1 VLDKVLSV
9 FSLGCLIAFMAIV
22 VYYIAEPDLTIVT
35 VVVLLMAAYDFY
47 RLNTSDKPRPPRG
60 PDAER

>member
-1 VLDKVLSV
+1 MLDKVLAV
-9 FSLGCLIAFMAIV
+9 FSLGCLVAFMAIV

-47 RLNTSDKPRPPRG
+47 RLNTIDKPRPPRATD
-60 PDAER
+60 PAR

>member
-1 VLDKVLSV
+1 MLDKVLAV
-9 FSLGCLIAFMAIV
+9 FSLVCLVAFMGIV

-35 VVVLLMAAYDFY
+35 VVILLMAAYDFF
-47 RLNTSDKPRPPRG
+47 RLNTTDKPRPPRD